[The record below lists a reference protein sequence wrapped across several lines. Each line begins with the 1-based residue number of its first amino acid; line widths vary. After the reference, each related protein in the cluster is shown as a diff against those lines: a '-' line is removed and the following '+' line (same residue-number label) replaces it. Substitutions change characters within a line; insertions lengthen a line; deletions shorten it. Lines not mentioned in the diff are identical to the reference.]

1 MGKSSY
7 LKQVEFGREGNAI
20 GLPNGLGSMNEGIFN
35 TQASRYYL
43 FGGESGSGK
52 TTIVD
57 YCFILC
63 PYFALKEIEEYSKF
77 KASWEYFSFEQSSRT
92 KQSKWASHIIKRNHG
107 IWIPPALALGKT
119 KARLTNEQFQY
130 CVEANDILEEMFDSI
145 NIIDHPTGPSGF
157 ISHLINYGR
166 KKGKWITKPR
176 MDSNGKQV
184 LDKFKKPI
192 SDIVGWKAND
202 PLERH
207 FIAMD
212 HVSYANQ
219 EKRSLKENID
229 FISRT
234 CVKFRELTNSWT
246 FVIIQQFNTGLAS
259 VERQK
264 FKKAALAPQRV
275 DFGDSTYTFQD
286 ADVVFGTLNPYKYDI
301 LDNYQGYEEIHRFNG
316 LATWMFLMKNRH
328 DGPAGISIPYLM
340 DPVGLTVQEI
350 PDPEETK
357 VLVQLGSM
365 DDPLEEF
372 YEISEQ
378 IYSLKKQYI

>member
-7 LKQVEFGREGNAI
+7 LQQIEFGLAGNAI
-20 GLPNGLGSMNEGIFN
+20 GLPNGLGSMNEGIFG
-35 TQASRYYL
+35 TQQSRYYL

-63 PYFALKEIEEYSKF
+63 PYFAIREDEQYSKF
-77 KASWEYFSFEQSSRT
+77 KVNWEYFSFEQSART
-92 KQSKWASHIIKRNHG
+92 KQSKWASHIIKRKHD

-119 KARLTNEQFQY
+119 KSRLTKEQYSY
-130 CVEANDILEEMFDSI
+130 CVEANDTLEEMFDSI
-145 NIIDHPTGPSGF
+145 NLIDHPTGPTGF
-157 ISHLINYGR
+157 VTHLINYGR

-176 MDSNGKQV
+176 LDANGSPVVNKM
-184 LDKFKKPI
+184 KKPI
-192 SDIVGWKAND
+192 MDIIGWEAND

-207 FIAMD
+207 NIAMD
-212 HVSYANQ
+212 HVAYADL
-219 EKRSLKENID
+219 EKRTLKENID
-229 FISRT
+229 YISRT
-234 CVKFRELTNSWT
+234 CVKFRELCGWT
-246 FVIIQQFNTGLAS
+246 FIIIQQFNTGLAS

-264 FKKAALAPQRV
+264 FKKSALAPQRV
-275 DFGDSTYTFQD
+275 DFGDSTYSYQD
-286 ADVVFGTLNPYKYDI
+286 ADVVFGILNPYKYDI
-301 LDNYQGYEEIHRFNG
+301 LDNYQGYDNIIKFNG

-328 DGPAGISIPYLM
+328 DGPANISIPYLM
-340 DPVGLTVQEI
+340 DPVGLTVSEI

-365 DDPLEEF
+365 EDPLEEF
-372 YEISEQ
+372 YEIADQ